1 VPNITYMGQSQYP
14 SKGKIPSS
22 YRVPD
27 STLSFNVPQIPIVIN
42 QPESDDDDASS
53 EANTSGNEDT
63 TCLLPSD
70 NHNRQHEQ
78 DGYTSQANSQLTEE
92 EPLNKSNT
100 LSIGSVLQLV
110 VDVQVLSWI
119 ITSPICMT

>member
-1 VPNITYMGQSQYP
+1 MGQTQYP
-14 SKGKIPSS
+14 SQFKIPST

-27 STLSFNVPQIPIVIN
+27 LTLSFNFPQIPIVTN
-42 QPESDDDDASS
+42 QPECDDDDASS
-53 EANTSGNEDT
+53 EASTSGNGDANP
-63 TCLLPSD
+63 LLPSD

-78 DGYTSQANSQLTEE
+78 YGSKYQANSQLTEE
-92 EPLNKSNT
+92 EPLNESNT
-100 LSIGSVLQLV
+100 YSIDSVLQLV